1 MSSKKAS
8 AATHSDDIYDIA
20 SDDDFAIADDAA
32 PGREP
37 KSLLPALK
45 PSGSLVPYE
54 PAGLPVPAGGLG
66 TLDAFLRAAEKAPM
80 LSAEEERSLAIDLR
94 DHDDLA
100 AAQKL
105 VLSHLRLVVSIARG
119 YLGYGLPY
127 ADLIQEGNIG
137 LMKAIRRY
145 DPDRGARLMT
155 FAQHWIRSEIQEYII
170 RNWRIVKLA
179 TPKNQRKLFFNL
191 RQLKEDSQAALTH
204 NEAER
209 IALTLDVKPK
219 EVLDMEER
227 MYGQES
233 SLDAPSDSDSDDN
246 YSPSDWLTRKSD
258 EPEAMLE
265 EEDKQR
271 LEGEGLQKALA
282 SLDPR
287 SRRVIEARYLNV
299 DAEGNPKPVTLQA
312 LAKEFNISAERV
324 RQIEKLAIKK
334 MHGELAGEDPF

>member
-1 MSSKKAS
+1 MSSKNAS
-8 AATHSDDIYDIA
+8 AVIHSDDIDDIDN
-20 SDDDFAIADDAA
+20 DDNVDIVDDAA
-32 PGREP
+32 PDRES

-45 PSGSLVPYE
+45 PASSLVPYE

-66 TLDAFLRAAEKAPM
+66 TLDAFLRAAERAPM

-145 DPDRGARLMT
+145 DPD
-155 FAQHWIRSEIQEYII
+155 
-170 RNWRIVKLA
+170 
-179 TPKNQRKLFFNL
+179 
-191 RQLKEDSQAALTH
+191 TH

-227 MYGQES
+227 MYGQEA
-233 SLDAPSDSDSDDN
+233 SLDAPSDADSDEN

-299 DAEGNPKPVTLQA
+299 DAEGNAKPVTLQA